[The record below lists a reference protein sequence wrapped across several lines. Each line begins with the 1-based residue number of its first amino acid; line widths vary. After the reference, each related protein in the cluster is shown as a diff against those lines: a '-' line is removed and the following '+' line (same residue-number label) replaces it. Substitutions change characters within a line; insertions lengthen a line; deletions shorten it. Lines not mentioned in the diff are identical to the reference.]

1 MNNSNF
7 IVCDIGK
14 KQITVYNPQEKVH
27 HEITTDDFRSLNIP
41 GLFDGMTVVIED
53 AHLRAQ
59 EDNSL
64 AQTYTID
71 ELEKI
76 HETSIKRNVTILC
89 FPQKVT
95 PKARKIYSI
104 SIGNKLIDK
113 TDKNDTISISH
124 YLENFPEVFKT
135 LKKFSP
141 ITGSEHEKS
150 IKHIYRDRDALTEDS
165 NLGRN
170 LDYGIGKNNTH
181 SDAVSEWI
189 KNNISRLY
197 SKLDNDTRD
206 YFKLT
211 LTKKGNALKPGILNY
226 TSETILKQIYNV
238 VNTILTPAGNLRFRS
253 DRADLDIDDK
263 LKVPQWKYAKKVY
276 FGITPYHMKAGVTA
290 SNYKYHKRKAGN
302 KNKISMSFDK
312 NGNPKSNTFKSI
324 EDVKIVRDEMN
335 YADKQLRTLWRTVR
349 KMIVEDG
356 IR

>member
-1 MNNSNF
+1 MNNLNF

-14 KQITVYNPQEKVH
+14 KQITVYDPQEKVH
-27 HEITTDDFRSLNIP
+27 YEITTDDFRLLNIP
-41 GLFDGMTVVIED
+41 GLVDGMTLIIED

-71 ELEKI
+71 ELKEI
-76 HETSIKRNVTILC
+76 YETSIKRNITIRC

-113 TDKNDTISISH
+113 TDKNDTVSIAY
-124 YLENFPEVFKT
+124 YLENFPEVFRT

-141 ITGSEHEKS
+141 ITGSDHEKLTE
-150 IKHIYRDRDALTEDS
+150 HIYRDRDALTESS
-165 NLGRN
+165 NGARN
-170 LDYGIGKNNTH
+170 EKYGIGKDNTYN
-181 SDAVSEWI
+181 DAVSEWI
-189 KNNISRLY
+189 KKNITLLY
-197 SKLDNDTRD
+197 SKLDNDSRE
-206 YFKLT
+206 YFKLD
-211 LTKKGNALKPGILNY
+211 LNKKGNSLLPGILNY

-238 VNTILTPAGNLRFRS
+238 VNTILTPEGELRFRS
-253 DRADLDIDDK
+253 DRANLPIEDK
-263 LKVPQWKYAKKVY
+263 YKVPNWRYAKAVY
-276 FGITPYHMKAGVTA
+276 FGLTPYHMQAGVTA

-302 KNKISMSFDK
+302 KNKISMAFDEK
-312 NGNPKSNTFKSI
+312 GNPKSNTFKSL
-324 EDVKIVRDEMN
+324 EDVKAIRKEMN

-356 IR
+356 LR